1 MADTLWEP
9 FENNLQR
16 WVDSLDGRI
25 IRGVTTPEQEQQII
39 DNIRST
45 NPAGVPWATAEESP
59 YVDGLA
65 ATVVIPPRNMDRALR
80 TSAQYGLLFD
90 TEMPWHVEPI
100 GLREG
105 VLNVP
110 GVNKSKHL
118 KNTSLS
124 KEEMMARAFD
134 RMFAKMHYADEEVV
148 NASATKN
155 NRRIPIDDAAKKFL
169 RVMGSIASNNNY
181 DAVNPDTGAV
191 GRWQIPAKNW
201 NKWTE
206 QVFGQTI
213 PLEINEESESPMAP
227 DRLTQDR
234 VAAGMAQ
241 SLFDKYKSWD
251 RVAVAWRGGKAGSD
265 KAYPDDKAFKQH
277 FNNAWLKDGN
287 DV

>member
-1 MADTLWEP
+1 ML
-9 FENNLQR
+9 
-16 WVDSLDGRI
+16 
-25 IRGVTTPEQEQQII
+25 
-39 DNIRST
+39 
-45 NPAGVPWATAEESP
+45 
-59 YVDGLA
+59 
-65 ATVVIPPRNMDRALR
+65 
-80 TSAQYGLLFD
+80 
-90 TEMPWHVEPI
+90 
-100 GLREG
+100 
-105 VLNVP
+105 
-110 GVNKSKHL
+110 
-118 KNTSLS
+118 
-124 KEEMMARAFD
+124 
-134 RMFAKMHYADEEVV
+134 
-148 NASATKN
+148 
-155 NRRIPIDDAAKKFL
+155 
-169 RVMGSIASNNNY
+169 ASNNNY

-206 QVFGQTI
+206 QVFGQTS
-213 PLEINEESESPMAP
+213 PLEMNEESESPMAP